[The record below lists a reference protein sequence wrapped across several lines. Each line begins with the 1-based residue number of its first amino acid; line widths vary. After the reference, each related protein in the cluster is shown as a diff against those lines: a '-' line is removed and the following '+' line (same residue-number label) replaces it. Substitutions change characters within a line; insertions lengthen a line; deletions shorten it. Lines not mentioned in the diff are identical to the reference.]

1 MNSYGKPSKFK
12 TPSKGGFPLPITPVQ
27 TQNAPAAIGPYSQ
40 AIISEPFVFVSGQ
53 LGLNPATGDL
63 AGPDIIAQA
72 TQALENMR
80 QILLASGSDLN
91 HVVSVDVYL
100 THMGNFSTFNGVY
113 QQFFSDHRPARAA
126 VEVSALPKGGCVEI
140 KCMAV
145 RSPSC

>member
-1 MNSYGKPSKFK
+1 MNSSAKPQQFK

-40 AIISEPFVFVSGQ
+40 AIVSEPFVFVSGQ
-53 LGLNPATGDL
+53 LGLVPATGEL

-72 TQALENMR
+72 TQALENLR

-100 THMGNFSTFNGVY
+100 THMGNFSTFNGIY
-113 QQFFSDHRPARAA
+113 QQVFSDHRPSRAV

-145 RSPSC
+145 RSQSR